1 MSMAFSLSDLLL
13 IWASFD
19 DEILS
24 VVLLE
29 EGGEEGEEGA
39 AGGAANAASIKARPI
54 FKCHLSIATAMGPI
68 APMAGQRKSIV
79 LVPTSSFV
87 SFKKAPRM
95 TMSGGERGREAG
107 RRVGRE
113 EEGEVSYCYQAADDD
128 GGGE

>member
-1 MSMAFSLSDLLL
+1 MAFSLSDLFF
-13 IWASFD
+13 IWASFG

-29 EGGEEGEEGA
+29 EEGEEGA
-39 AGGAANAASIKARPI
+39 AGEAANAASIKARPI
-54 FKCHLSIATAMGPI
+54 FKCHLSGATAMGPI

-95 TMSGGERGREAG
+95 TMSGGEGGREAG
-107 RRVGRE
+107 RRGGRE
-113 EEGEVSYCYQAADDD
+113 EEGEVSLCYQAADDD